1 MRSNLTKQ
9 KWARGETTYG
19 AWLSIPSAYSAE
31 VMAHQGFDWACIDMQ
46 HGTIDYQVATT
57 MLLALSTTD
66 TTPFVRVPWNEP
78 GIIGKVLDAG
88 AMGVI
93 IPMTNSV
100 EEARAAI
107 AACLYPPDGS
117 RSYGPG
123 RVIQYAGADYF
134 QHAND
139 EVAVIPMIE
148 TKEALNDIDAIL
160 SLPGIDA
167 VYFGPSDMAISLG
180 LPPGL
185 DNVGVWEQARVRIA
199 ESCARHKVI
208 AGVHANAAL
217 APKHEAA
224 GYKMIMVASEVGLMA
239 SAASAALDQARART

>member
-1 MRSNLTKQ
+1 MRANLTKQ

-31 VMAHQGFDWACIDMQ
+31 VIAHQGFDWACIDLQ
-46 HGTIDYQVATT
+46 HGAIDYQVATT

-100 EEARAAI
+100 EEARDAI
-107 AACLYPPDGS
+107 AACRYPPKGR

-123 RVIQYAGADYF
+123 RVVQYAGADYF
-134 QHAND
+134 EHANE

-148 TKEALNDIDAIL
+148 TKEALNDIDALL
-160 SLPGIDA
+160 SLTGIDA

-185 DNVGVWEQARVRIA
+185 ENVGVWEQARIRIA
-199 ESCARHKVI
+199 ESCARHNVI
-208 AGVHANAAL
+208 AGVHANATL
-217 APKHEAA
+217 AAKHEAA

-239 SAASAALDQARART
+239 VGASEALAQARANT